1 MSKARPATTRSQRLM
16 EKVYLQLGANELR
29 ERWIDDKHGVLGLAE
44 PGVITVSL
52 AALVPIIIH
61 EALHRAYPESS
72 ERAIDAM
79 TSYAYNRMND
89 DDCKRIIAVWSSKS
103 KRIKR
108 PTTAE

>member
-1 MSKARPATTRSQRLM
+1 MRKALSTPRSQTLL
-16 EKVYLQLGANELR
+16 EQVFFQLGQNTLH
-29 ERWIDDKHGVLGLAE
+29 ERWVDDRHGVLGLAE

-52 AALVPIIIH
+52 AALVPVVIH

-79 TSYAYNRMND
+79 TSYAYNRMTD
-89 DDCKRIIAVWSSKS
+89 DDCKRLMAVWTRKA
-103 KRIKR
+103 KRIKK